1 MPLSHREI
9 SPIETKVNGRQNVL
23 EKRGRQVEFR
33 RSGDLDEALTSLAE
47 LGDKAQVLAGGTD
60 VMIQLERG
68 EISPE
73 TLVHI
78 ERVEGMRDI
87 AENGRLTLGALVT
100 HIDLAQSPVLC
111 DRYKS
116 VAHAASLVGGWQTQA
131 VGTIGGNVCNASPAA
146 DLLPPLLVHGA
157 NVLLLSKDRGER
169 EVPLADFV
177 VGRRT
182 IAREPDELVTG
193 FSLDNSDGRTA
204 DVYKKVGRRGAME
217 VAIVGL
223 AIRLSVDQAGTINDA
238 RIAVCSVAPVPFR
251 AQAAEQA
258 LLGTKANGKETGS
271 AAALLLEQAE
281 PIDDVRATARYRRM
295 VLPRIFESAVADC
308 YSLAAKDL
316 P

>member
-1 MPLSHREI
+1 M
-9 SPIETKVNGRQNVL
+9 
-23 EKRGRQVEFR
+23 EFR
-33 RSGDLDEALTSLAE
+33 RSGDLDEALASLAE

-78 ERVEGMRDI
+78 ERIEGMRSI

-111 DRYKS
+111 DRYQS
-116 VAHAASLVGGWQTQA
+116 VARAASLVGGWQTQA

-157 NVLLLSKDRGER
+157 NVLLASKDRGER

-193 FSLDNSDGRTA
+193 FSLDNSDSRTA
-204 DVYKKVGRRGAME
+204 DIYKKVGRRGAME

-223 AIRLSVDQAGTINDA
+223 AIRLSVDSTGTINDA

-258 LLGTKANGKETGS
+258 LLGTKANSEETRT
-271 AAALLLEQAE
+271 AAALILEQAE
-281 PIDDVRATARYRRM
+281 PIDDVRATARYRKM
-295 VLPRIFESAVADC
+295 VLPRIFENAVDQC
-308 YSLAAKDL
+308 YSRVASDL
-316 P
+316 S